1 MCKAYFL
8 CSLVWRPL
16 KPSILGLMEKA
27 DYLAPAR
34 SLCQVSPYETG
45 TPSDEAR
52 SRAEIGHN
60 RSSCKLESECF
71 LDRCS
76 AYHVRT
82 DSLKK
87 FTPPLKIW
95 ESCVLFDH
103 ATICYTSQ
111 CYQIHWILY
120 RDFSELLC
128 LKIFKWNPHFRYLL
142 AFVTYGMRYF
152 DMKNKENN
160 DWI

>member
-1 MCKAYFL
+1 MIVRDEETLIRFVCFSAACEMKKWPEFSMCKAYFL

-52 SRAEIGHN
+52 SRAEIGHS
-60 RSSCKLESECF
+60 RSNCKLESECF
-71 LDRCS
+71 LDRRS

-111 CYQIHWILY
+111 CYQIH
-120 RDFSELLC
+120 
-128 LKIFKWNPHFRYLL
+128 
-142 AFVTYGMRYF
+142 
-152 DMKNKENN
+152 
-160 DWI
+160 